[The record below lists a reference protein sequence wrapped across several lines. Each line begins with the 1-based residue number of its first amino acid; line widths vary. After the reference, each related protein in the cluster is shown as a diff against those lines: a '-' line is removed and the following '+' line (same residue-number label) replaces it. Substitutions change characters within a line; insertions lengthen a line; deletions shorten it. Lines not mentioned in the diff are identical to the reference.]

1 MILIPLYHRSPRTNA
16 QHRQLGDASNESR
29 SCGSAFGR
37 GTIVKWYVTWYRPYS
52 HMYIC
57 CLFRRLPT
65 SWRWTA
71 PWLPWTRLQKIL
83 VSAQFAA
90 FGLSG
95 DEKRCWWPGP
105 STSRNGSGGHMPMP
119 SKFKKWIDWQE
130 SLMGP
135 GAAAEVNVPAL
146 EAVDLTSYDQIC
158 IVICCTVLWLNSER
172 QLGPKCCPMSTIR
185 TSCENW
191 SMYLSLSTQYSCMS
205 YGNHKWT
212 ACARRPLKGLNVESR
227 LTRPAAGITMTADF
241 IWWNC
246 THCNCD

>member
-71 PWLPWTRLQKIL
+71 PWLPWTRLKKIL

-119 SKFKKWIDWQE
+119 SKFKKMNWLTGKSYGTWCCCW
-130 SLMGP
+130 SLCPRSGGSWSNIVWSDLYCHMLYCLVIKQWK
-135 GAAAEVNVPAL
+135 AA
-146 EAVDLTSYDQIC
+146 
-158 IVICCTVLWLNSER
+158 
-172 QLGPKCCPMSTIR
+172 GPKVLPHVDHQDFLWELINVLEFKHTILMHVV
-185 TSCENW
+185 W
-191 SMYLSLSTQYSCMS
+191 Q
-205 YGNHKWT
+205 
-212 ACARRPLKGLNVESR
+212 P
-227 LTRPAAGITMTADF
+227 
-241 IWWNC
+241 
-246 THCNCD
+246 